1 MVSACTNRGQ
11 GVVNRK
17 RAIVSC
23 IGLMALATQ
32 ACMPYRPDQTS
43 EAHDAM
49 MADLAHRC
57 RVYSSE
63 FQKHRSKSG
72 YTRFKSGRDDQV
84 IIIAHIAGD
93 FELDG
98 TVEVDGVAPVKY
110 AVRSLELACGS
121 KVPGISIVAT
131 GLAGKGPAQ
140 QQLTYKTKSAEKSV
154 TVVANDGIGLYGYTY
169 VDSTIELGE
178 RLQRV
183 RKVRPSVV
191 KLNEPKLDLVVVD
204 RWNGQVTYFYFE

>member
-1 MVSACTNRGQ
+1 MRKTFLILPC
-11 GVVNRK
+11 VV
-17 RAIVSC
+17 AIAVAAGGC
-23 IGLMALATQ
+23 I
-32 ACMPYRPDQTS
+32 PERPDQTS

-49 MADLAHRC
+49 RADLAHRC

-63 FQKHRSKSG
+63 FQKHRFKSG
-72 YTRFKSGRDDQV
+72 FTRFKSGGDDEV
-84 IIIAHIAGD
+84 FVIAHIAGD

-110 AVRSLELACGS
+110 SVQSLELACGS

-140 QQLTYKTKSAEKSV
+140 QQLTYKTKSGEKTV

-169 VDSTIELGE
+169 VDSRIELGE

>member
-1 MVSACTNRGQ
+1 VRKSILILPC
-11 GVVNRK
+11 VV
-17 RAIVSC
+17 AIAGAAGGC
-23 IGLMALATQ
+23 I
-32 ACMPYRPDQTS
+32 PERPDQTS

-49 MADLAHRC
+49 MADLTHRC
-57 RVYSSE
+57 GVYSSE
-63 FQKHRSKSG
+63 FQKHRFKSG
-72 YTRFKSGRDDQV
+72 FTRFKSGGDDEV
-84 IIIAHIAGD
+84 FVIAHIAGD

-110 AVRSLELACGS
+110 SVQSLELVCGS

-140 QQLTYKTKSAEKSV
+140 KQLTYKTKSGEKTV
-154 TVVANDGIGLYGYTY
+154 TVVANDGIGLYGYSY
-169 VDSTIELGE
+169 VDSKIELGE

-183 RKVRPSVV
+183 RKVRPSAV
-191 KLNEPKLDLVVVD
+191 KLNESNLDLVVVD